1 MGADSS
7 PLRALYSEHPFS
19 TPTATLPHS
28 PTSSSGMGKFFKE
41 NWIWILTPM
50 VLIVGAVLVVA
61 ALRQSGDATFTY
73 NLF

>member
-1 MGADSS
+1 
-7 PLRALYSEHPFS
+7 
-19 TPTATLPHS
+19 
-28 PTSSSGMGKFFKE
+28 MGKFFKE